1 MASKKSNSSTS
12 SGGLVAWGAVAV
24 AVVGSSLTWFSS
36 YQSTKQA
43 MTLSCIDR
51 IDKQEAIVREKAAK
65 FLSANGRLNSE
76 SGDERLSIDD
86 TRPLVSATVS
96 AAYELVAY
104 APGDLGEPTR
114 GFAESLEAAVNNE
127 LNEIDHMD
135 EIATKGRKN
144 IEQWPHQFSL
154 VLRNFEES
162 RITCSK

>member
-1 MASKKSNSSTS
+1 MASKKINSPPSN
-12 SGGLVAWGAVAV
+12 GGLVAWAALAV

-51 IDKQEAIVREKAAK
+51 IDKQEAIVREKAAT

-96 AAYELVAY
+96 AAYALVAY
-104 APGDLGEPTR
+104 SPGDLGEPTR
-114 GFAESLEAAVNNE
+114 GFAEALEAAVNNE

-135 EIATKGRKN
+135 EIAAEGRKN
-144 IEQWPHQFSL
+144 IEQWPHQYSL
-154 VLRNFEES
+154 VLKSFQES
-162 RITCSK
+162 RVACSE

>member
-1 MASKKSNSSTS
+1 MASKKINNPPS
-12 SGGLVAWGAVAV
+12 SGGLVAWGALAV

-86 TRPLVSATVS
+86 TRPLVSATVA

-114 GFAESLEAAVNNE
+114 GFAEALEQAVNNE
-127 LNEIDHMD
+127 LNEVDHM
-135 EIATKGRKN
+135 ERIAFEGKKN
-144 IEQWPHQFSL
+144 IAHWPIQYSL
-154 VLRNFEES
+154 VLKSFQES
-162 RITCSK
+162 RIACSK

>member
-1 MASKKSNSSTS
+1 MASRKNNNPPSG
-12 SGGLVAWGAVAV
+12 GGLVAWGALAV
-24 AVVGSSLTWFSS
+24 AIVGSSLTWFSS

-76 SGDERLSIDD
+76 SGDERLSIDG

-114 GFAESLEAAVNNE
+114 GFAEALEKAVNNE
-127 LNEIDHMD
+127 LNKVDHM
-135 EIATKGRKN
+135 EQIAAEGRRN
-144 IEQWPHQFSL
+144 IAQWPHQYSL
-154 VLRNFEES
+154 VLES
-162 RITCSK
+162 FQQSRTQCSK